1 MVLKYIKEYVI
12 MTLGLA
18 VFVFGWT
25 AFLNPHE
32 ITGGGIAGLASVIH
46 YGINS
51 IPVSYAKFAIDI
63 LLLVVG
69 FIILGKGFGI
79 KTIYCVA
86 MSFVFFQFMPMIPG
100 LTSLSAGIT
109 DNLINALIGGAM
121 SGIGIAI
128 IITQGGSTGGTDI
141 IALSINKYKNISPGR
156 IYLVCDSLIVMS
168 ILLVNDKTLAD
179 VVYGFV
185 EIIATLILSEHNDEI
200 AARLQT
206 LSIEGNRSVKSV
218 QWSTEGEKKM
228 LMVVSRKSYSNDI
241 VKTAKQID
249 PNVIL
254 MTVPVT
260 AVYGIEGKNQ

>member
-1 MVLKYIKEYVI
+1 
-12 MTLGLA
+12 
-18 VFVFGWT
+18 
-25 AFLNPHE
+25 
-32 ITGGGIAGLASVIH
+32 
-46 YGINS
+46 
-51 IPVSYAKFAIDI
+51 
-63 LLLVVG
+63 
-69 FIILGKGFGI
+69 
-79 KTIYCVA
+79 

-100 LTSLSAGIT
+100 LTSISAGIT

-156 IYLVCDSLIVMS
+156 KYKNISPGRIYLVCDSLIVMS

-185 EIIATLILSEHNDEI
+185 EIIAFSYAVDMFLTGSQQSVQTLILSEHNDEI

-218 QWSTEGEKKM
+218 QWSTDGSRKM
-228 LMVVSRKSYSNDI
+228 LMVVSRKGYSGEI
-241 VKTAKQID
+241 IRTARAID
-249 PNVIL
+249 PDVIL

-260 AVYGIEGKNQ
+260 AVYGIDKKNQ

>member
-1 MVLKYIKEYVI
+1 MHQ
-12 MTLGLA
+12 
-18 VFVFGWT
+18 F
-25 AFLNPHE
+25 
-32 ITGGGIAGLASVIH
+32 ASVIH

-185 EIIATLILSEHNDEI
+185 EIIAFSYAVDMFLTGSQQSVQTLILSEHNDEI